1 MSELSGLMAAA
12 HFSATTTGANRVS
25 MVEVCAGRLY
35 TGPMSCKYQLA
46 LRSCASGLLLD
57 APVEEATRKPPAKP
71 APTTKS
77 RSTKVMVK
85 PLTTHGNKYPTT
97 IHLINSLV
105 VKLSKLT
112 NAQSVV
118 YRSVSNGVDGLP
130 PDLRDISTTTHGV
143 RGMVDAAFT
152 NATSE
157 LGDAMNH
164 AISGFMLRKQ
174 PCDDDE
180 MKEV

>member
-35 TGPMSCKYQLA
+35 TGPMGCKYQLA

-130 PDLRDISTTTHGV
+130 PDLRDISTTGP
-143 RGMVDAAFT
+143 
-152 NATSE
+152 
-157 LGDAMNH
+157 
-164 AISGFMLRKQ
+164 K
-174 PCDDDE
+174 
-180 MKEV
+180 